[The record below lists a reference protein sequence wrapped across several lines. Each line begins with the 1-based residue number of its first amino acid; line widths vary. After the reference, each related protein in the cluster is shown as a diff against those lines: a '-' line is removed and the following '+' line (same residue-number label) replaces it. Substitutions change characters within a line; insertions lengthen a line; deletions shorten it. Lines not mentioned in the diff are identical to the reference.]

1 MSAAG
6 LSARVRRQS
15 ITKKGAES
23 MNGFSITITI
33 FGGLGL
39 FLFGMKIMSE
49 SLQKAAGDRMKS
61 ILSTVTNRPIAGVF
75 TGIAITS
82 IIQSSSAT
90 TVMLVSFVSAGLIT
104 LQQSV
109 GIIFGANIG
118 TTVTGWLVAI
128 FGFKVQISAFA
139 LPAIGV
145 GFFVRF
151 FNNEKLMQY
160 GEILL
165 GFGVLFLGLDVM
177 SGAVKDLRGS
187 EGVMSF
193 IAGYTASNI
202 PGVLLVVA
210 IGTAV
215 TMLLQ
220 SSSATMAMTMT
231 LAAHGLIDFQ
241 TACAL
246 VLGENIGTTITANIA
261 AVGASSDA
269 KRAARVHLLFNLFG
283 VIWVVA
289 VFHWFFVPMVDY
301 IIPGDPYAADH
312 AGRSLAIASHL
323 AAFHTIFN
331 ICNTMIFF
339 PFAGILVK
347 LATRMVPE
355 TRIADPDAFQLKY
368 IGISLVS
375 IPSININQARLEI
388 RRMSQVVLEMFDMVM
403 DLFHKPDDKLGSAVE
418 AIVRKEN
425 IVDRLEKDISEFLV
439 RVLQQNLS
447 QDQSQSISAMLH
459 MVNEMERMGD
469 HCESILRH
477 IRRKYDGALEF
488 TDQAMSQI
496 DEIAGKVR
504 EFLLLIRENVM
515 IEQANI
521 LPRAKLLEDRI
532 DELRRDLKKGH
543 VQRLNQGLCDVPS
556 GLIFIDMLTSF
567 EKIGDHAFNVAEG
580 IAGERVF

>member
-1 MSAAG
+1 
-6 LSARVRRQS
+6 
-15 ITKKGAES
+15 
-23 MNGFSITITI
+23 MNGFSISVTI

-49 SLQKAAGDRMKS
+49 SLQMAAGDRMKS
-61 ILSTVTNRPIAGVF
+61 ILSTVTNRRIAGVF
-75 TGIAITS
+75 TGFIITS

-128 FGFKVQISAFA
+128 FGFKVQIAAFA
-139 LPAIGV
+139 LPAIGI
-145 GFFVRF
+145 GFFIRF
-151 FNNEKLMQY
+151 LNNEKLQQY
-160 GEILL
+160 GEVLL

-193 IAGYTASNI
+193 MAGYIASST
-202 PGVLLVVA
+202 PRVVLVVG
-210 IGTAV
+210 IGTAI

-246 VLGENIGTTITANIA
+246 ILGENIGTTITANIA

-269 KRAARVHLLFNLFG
+269 KRAARIHLLFNLFG
-283 VIWVVA
+283 VCWVVT
-289 VFHWFFVPMVDY
+289 VFHLFFVPMVDY
-301 IIPGDPYAADH
+301 IVPGDPYTADH
-312 AGRSLAIASHL
+312 AARSMAVASHL
-323 AAFHTIFN
+323 AAFHTVFN
-331 ICNTMIFF
+331 ICNTIVFF
-339 PFAGILVK
+339 PFAGVLVK
-347 LATRMVPE
+347 LATRMVPAGRGE
-355 TRIADPDAFQLKY
+355 DPDAFHLKY
-368 IGISLVS
+368 ISTSLVS
-375 IPSININQARLEI
+375 TPSININQARLEI
-388 RRMSQVVLEMFDMVM
+388 RHMAQVVLEMFDMVM
-403 DLFHKPDDKLGSAVE
+403 DVFHKPTDKLGTVVE
-418 AIVRKEN
+418 EVGRKEN
-425 IVDRLEKDISEFLV
+425 VVDRLEKDISDFLV
-439 RVLQQNLS
+439 RVSQQNLS
-447 QDQSQSISAMLH
+447 QEQSQSISAMLH

-469 HCESILRH
+469 HCESLLRYT
-477 IRRKYDGALEF
+477 RRKYDGRIEF
-488 TDQAMSQI
+488 TEQAMKEI
-496 DEIAGKVR
+496 GEIAGKVR
-504 EFLLLIRENVM
+504 EFIVLLRDNLMTDR
-515 IEQANI
+515 ADI
-521 LPRAKLLEDRI
+521 LPRAKVLEDRI